1 MMAEKND
8 CKNSNLPFC
17 SHFTQRILKIFAQNK
32 GQMRQY
38 SCKNT
43 LATLYKAREILRG
56 RNMYVLS
63 SDNWLRENMFHTW
76 ECGAWYSSIYMEGN
90 TSEWELIFNKKKRI
104 TGITIG
110 GNNCWVMYGPVY
122 FSREFSDQFIPLLE
136 MLIWRQ
142 ERSRC
147 IGNMF

>member
-1 MMAEKND
+1 MGIKDITIVVGYLKEKFEYLIDRYGVKLLYN
-8 CKNSNLPFC
+8 PE
-17 SHFTQRILKIFAQNK
+17 
-32 GQMRQY
+32 Y

-136 MLIWRQ
+136 NAYMAP
-142 ERSRC
+142 
-147 IGNMF
+147 GT